1 MKPARQVVKP
11 TTHRSV
17 GIVHVGWFQPEGIVH
32 ESELEAAFVRHAV
45 LCPAV
50 RAIQAQPFRL
60 AWRDSQ
66 GTDREYVP
74 DYLVTL
80 ADGSRIVVEV
90 RPARFVAQDRSK
102 FAAAAHSLASKQIS
116 YVVVTDE
123 HLADSLQQLDRLV
136 LRAARGNVSAERCAS
151 AIALVTNA
159 GEAGLLWSSALVSD
173 IPEQDWLHLVGRR
186 LLAADTGVALSVS
199 SRLFQ
204 PLECPGA
211 RDHECLQF
219 ERWFG
224 CQAWRSDA

>member
-17 GIVHVGWFQPEGIVH
+17 GIVHARWFQPEGIVH

-45 LCPAV
+45 LCPAI

-60 AWRDSQ
+60 PWRDAD
-66 GTDREYVP
+66 GVDREYVP

-80 ADGSRIVVEV
+80 MDGSRIVVEV
-90 RPARFVAQDRSK
+90 RPAKFVEQDRSK
-102 FAAAAHSLASKQIS
+102 FDAAARSLAAKQIG
-116 YVVVTDE
+116 YVVATDE
-123 HLADSLQQLDRLV
+123 HVPESRQQLDRLI
-136 LRAARGNVSAERCAS
+136 LRAARGNVSPARAAS
-151 AIALVTNA
+151 ATALVASA
-159 GEAGLLWSSALVSD
+159 GEGGLPWRSALVSE

-186 LLAADTGVALSVS
+186 LLVADTGVTLSAS